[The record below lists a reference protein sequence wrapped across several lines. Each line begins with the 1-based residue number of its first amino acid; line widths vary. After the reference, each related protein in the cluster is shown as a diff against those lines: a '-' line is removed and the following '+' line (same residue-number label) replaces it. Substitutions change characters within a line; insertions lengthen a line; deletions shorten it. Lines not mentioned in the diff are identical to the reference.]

1 MTGFSSARVEKL
13 IKDAGKLKVSDEA
26 MEWLH
31 NHMVE
36 KGTKIAKEAI
46 KIAKKNG
53 RSKVNEYDV
62 MEASYNI
69 RMGINE

>member
-1 MTGFSSARVEKL
+1 MTGFSSARIEKL
-13 IKDAGKLKVSDEA
+13 IKEAGQIKVSDDA
-26 MEWLH
+26 KEWLY

-36 KGTKIAKEAI
+36 KGTKLAKESI

-69 RMGINE
+69 RMGKNE